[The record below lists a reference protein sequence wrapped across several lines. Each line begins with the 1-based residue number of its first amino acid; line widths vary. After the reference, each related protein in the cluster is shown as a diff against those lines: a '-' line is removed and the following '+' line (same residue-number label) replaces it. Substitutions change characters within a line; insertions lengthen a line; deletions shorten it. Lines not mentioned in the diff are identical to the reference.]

1 VALPRFELS
10 RAAVADL
17 DAIADFTADRW
28 GNEQARLY
36 LDALEARLT
45 QLAYQPLIGRKRDE
59 LATGLLCFPVESHV
73 VFYCA
78 TDFGIAVVRVLHK
91 RQDPPRHID

>member
-1 VALPRFELS
+1 VRFELS
-10 RAAVADL
+10 RLAVADL
-17 DAIADFTADRW
+17 DAIADDTADRW
-28 GNEQARLY
+28 GRERARVY

-45 QLAYQPLIGRKRDE
+45 QLAHQPFIGRKREE
-59 LATGLLCFPVESHV
+59 LAPGLLCFPFESHV

-91 RQDPPRHID
+91 RQDPFRHID